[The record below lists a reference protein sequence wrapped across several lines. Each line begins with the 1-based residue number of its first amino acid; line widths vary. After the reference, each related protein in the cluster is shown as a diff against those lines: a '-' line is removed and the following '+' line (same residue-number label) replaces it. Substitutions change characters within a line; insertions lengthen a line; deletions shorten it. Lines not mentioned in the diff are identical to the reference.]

1 MIQSGCSTA
10 IVLCK
15 YFSIYVLI
23 LIVDIYYMF
32 FVLVWFQEYVSLG
45 VEVVS
50 YEINSI

>member
-15 YFSIYVLI
+15 YFSIYI